1 MKKTLALILA
11 VISCTQIA
19 LAEGNLSPDKF
30 MLYPVD
36 PNAVDRETLIYEAKP
51 GDEINER
58 IILKSY
64 MPEEKKITLYVTDG
78 IREKNKSYSFKQQTE
93 DRQMAKWISTDFN
106 EVSLKPDEEKALNVR
121 VKIPQDAPLG
131 DYFGGIAAEKIEP
144 GKPDSTGKMPTLNVA
159 VRFILS
165 VKLKI
170 TDTPQHIPKISE
182 IPKTAAPTPYF
193 YGSIGLFMGGIGYY
207 LFTKRKEKK
216 HPHA

>member
-1 MKKTLALILA
+1 MLTL
-11 VISCTQIA
+11 ISCAQIA

-30 MLYPVD
+30 MLYPAD
-36 PNAVDRETLIYEAKP
+36 PNAVDRDTLMYEAKP

-78 IREKNKSYSFKQQTE
+78 VQEKNKGYSFKQQTE
-93 DRQMAKWISTDFN
+93 ARQMAKWTSTDLN
-106 EVSLKPDEEKALNVR
+106 EISLKPGEEKALNVR

-144 GKPDSTGKMPTLNVA
+144 GKPDPAGKMPTLNVA
-159 VRFILS
+159 VRVILS

-182 IPKTAAPTPYF
+182 IPKTATPTPYF
-193 YGSIGLFMGGIGYY
+193 YGSVGLFMGGIGYY
-207 LFTKRKEKK
+207 FFAKRKEK
-216 HPHA
+216 HAKKGK